1 MGQVILKDFSCPEKE
16 VMYMRFKDMR
26 ISEKTKK
33 ALKLQGFH
41 EPTEVQE
48 KAIPIGIE
56 GKDLIVQ
63 SKTGSGKTLAF
74 LISIFENVGKG
85 LEAIVLVPTRE
96 LAQQVE
102 KVARMLGK
110 SHAKSTV
117 AIYGGVSM
125 ENQIRDLKYASIVV
139 GTPGRIMDLMRRGY
153 LNLDRIKFFVL
164 DEADR
169 MLDMGFIDDIK
180 WILQRTPEEK
190 QIMLFSATMPQEI
203 VNLAR
208 RYMRDPVKIYLSKDE
223 LTADNIA
230 QYYVEVGEVNKIAKL
245 SSLIIQER
253 GKYLVFCNTRR
264 KTKSVAEILQKY
276 GFRAYALH
284 GDMRQ
289 AARTKTMNAYKDGK
303 IDILI
308 STDVAAR
315 GIDVH
320 GITHVVNYDVP
331 LYPKDY
337 VHRIGRTGRM
347 DAHGKAITFVSR
359 EEMEYFRRI
368 EDYLGKRI
376 QKIEIKNAGKIK
388 ERIDY
393 REHSDIFGFVKFRFE
408 LRNELSEWDIVK
420 IADNAG
426 ISEDSIGDIYLQGK
440 RGEIKV
446 HYRSAPKLKRIRI
459 FKELRLESAR

>member
-1 MGQVILKDFSCPEKE
+1 MKFE
-16 VMYMRFKDMR
+16 DMQ
-26 ISEKTKK
+26 ISERTKK
-33 ALKLQGFH
+33 ALKIQGFQ

-48 KAIPIGIE
+48 KAIPIGME
-56 GKDLIVQ
+56 GRDLIVQ

-74 LISIFENVGKG
+74 LIPIFEKLGKG

-110 SHAKSTV
+110 SHAKGTV

-125 ENQIRDLKYASIVV
+125 DKQIRDLKYASMVI

-180 WILQRTPEEK
+180 WILQRTPREK
-190 QIMLFSATMPQEI
+190 QIMLFSATMPPEI

-208 RYMRDPVKIYLSKDE
+208 RYMKDPVKIYLSKDE
-223 LTADNIA
+223 ITADNIA
-230 QYYVEVGEVNKIAKL
+230 QYYVEVGEINKIAKL
-245 SSLIIQER
+245 SSLIIQEN
-253 GKYLVFCNTRR
+253 GKYLVFCNTKR

-276 GFRAYALH
+276 GFKAYALH

-303 IDILI
+303 INILI

-315 GIDVH
+315 GIDVK

-359 EEMEYFRRI
+359 EEMEYFNRIENYLGRRI
-368 EDYLGKRI
+368 P
-376 QKIEIKNAGKIK
+376 KIDIRNAGKIK

-393 REHSDIFGFVKFRFE
+393 KEYSDVFGFVKFKFE
-408 LRNELSEWDIVK
+408 LKDELSEWEIVK

-426 ISEDSIGDIYLQGK
+426 ISEDNIGDINLQG
-440 RGEIKV
+440 RSGEIKV
-446 HYRSAPKLKRIRI
+446 HYRSAPKLKRIRV
-459 FKELRLESAR
+459 FKSIYLESAR

>member
-1 MGQVILKDFSCPEKE
+1 MKFE
-16 VMYMRFKDMR
+16 DMQ
-26 ISEKTKK
+26 ISERTKK
-33 ALKLQGFH
+33 ALKMQGFK

-48 KAIPIGIE
+48 RSIPIGME
-56 GKDLIVQ
+56 GRDLIVQ

-74 LISIFENVGKG
+74 LIPIFENLNKG

-125 ENQIRDLKYASIVV
+125 EGQIRDLKYASMVI

-153 LNLDRIKFFVL
+153 LNLDKIKFFVL

-169 MLDMGFIDDIK
+169 MLDMGFIDDIR
-180 WILQRTPEEK
+180 WILQRTPREK

-208 RYMRDPVKIYLSKDE
+208 KYMKDPVKIYLSKDE
-223 LTADNIA
+223 ITADNIA

-245 SSLIIQER
+245 SSLIIQEK
-253 GKYLVFCNTRR
+253 GKYLVFCNTKR

-276 GFRAYALH
+276 GFKAYALH

-289 AARTKTMNAYKDGK
+289 AARTKTMNAYKDGR

-347 DAHGKAITFVSR
+347 DAHGRAITFVSR
-359 EEMEYFRRI
+359 EEMDYFKRI

-376 QKIEIKNAGKIK
+376 PKTEIKNVGRIK
-388 ERIDY
+388 ERVDY
-393 REHSDIFGFVKFRFE
+393 KEHSDIFGFVKFRFE
-408 LRNELSEWDIVK
+408 LKDELSEWDIVK

-426 ISEDSIGDIYLQGK
+426 ISEDNIGDINIQGK

-446 HYRSAPKLKRIRI
+446 HYRSAPKLKRIRV
-459 FKELRLESAR
+459 FKSIRLESAK

>member
-1 MGQVILKDFSCPEKE
+1 MKFE
-16 VMYMRFKDMR
+16 DMQ
-26 ISEKTKK
+26 ISERTKK
-33 ALKLQGFH
+33 ALKMQGFK

-48 KAIPIGIE
+48 RSIPIGME
-56 GKDLIVQ
+56 GRDLIVQ

-74 LISIFENVGKG
+74 LIPIFENLNKG

-125 ENQIRDLKYASIVV
+125 EGQIRDLKYASMVI

-153 LNLDRIKFFVL
+153 LNLDKIKFFVL

-169 MLDMGFIDDIK
+169 MLDMGFIDDIR
-180 WILQRTPEEK
+180 WILQRTPREK

-208 RYMRDPVKIYLSKDE
+208 KYMKDPVKIYLSKDE
-223 LTADNIA
+223 ITADNIA

-245 SSLIIQER
+245 SSLIIQEK
-253 GKYLVFCNTRR
+253 GKYLVFCNTKR

-276 GFRAYALH
+276 GFKAYALH

-289 AARTKTMNAYKDGK
+289 AARTKTMNAYKDGR
-303 IDILI
+303 INILI

-347 DAHGKAITFVSR
+347 DAHGRAITFVSR
-359 EEMEYFRRI
+359 EEMEYFKRI

-376 QKIEIKNAGKIK
+376 PKTEIKNVGRIK
-388 ERIDY
+388 ERVDY
-393 REHSDIFGFVKFRFE
+393 KEHSDIFGFVKFRFE
-408 LRNELSEWDIVK
+408 LKDELSEWDIVK

-426 ISEDSIGDIYLQGK
+426 ISEDNIGDINIQGK

-446 HYRSAPKLKRIRI
+446 HYRSAPKLKRIRV
-459 FKELRLESAR
+459 FKSIRLESAK

>member
-48 KAIPIGIE
+48 KAIPVGIE

-337 VHRIGRTGRM
+337 VHRAGRTAR
-347 DAHGKAITFVSR
+347 
-359 EEMEYFRRI
+359 
-368 EDYLGKRI
+368 
-376 QKIEIKNAGKIK
+376 AGWL
-388 ERIDY
+388 D
-393 REHSDIFGFVKFRFE
+393 HAVAS
-408 LRNELSEWDIVK
+408 NP
-420 IADNAG
+420 AAT
-426 ISEDSIGDIYLQGK
+426 LQ
-440 RGEIKV
+440 
-446 HYRSAPKLKRIRI
+446 
-459 FKELRLESAR
+459 

>member
-1 MGQVILKDFSCPEKE
+1 MKFE
-16 VMYMRFKDMR
+16 DMQ
-26 ISEKTKK
+26 ISERTKK
-33 ALKLQGFH
+33 ALKMQGFK

-48 KAIPIGIE
+48 RSIPIGME
-56 GKDLIVQ
+56 GRDLIVQ

-74 LISIFENVGKG
+74 LIPIFENLNKG

-125 ENQIRDLKYASIVV
+125 EGQIRDLKYASMVI

-153 LNLDRIKFFVL
+153 LNLDKIKFFVL

-169 MLDMGFIDDIK
+169 MLDMGFIDDIR
-180 WILQRTPEEK
+180 WILQRTPREK

-208 RYMRDPVKIYLSKDE
+208 KYMKDPVKIYLSKDE
-223 LTADNIA
+223 ITADNIA

-245 SSLIIQER
+245 SSLIIQEK
-253 GKYLVFCNTRR
+253 GKYLVFCNTKR

-276 GFRAYALH
+276 GFKAYALH

-289 AARTKTMNAYKDGK
+289 AARTKTMNAYKDGR
-303 IDILI
+303 INILI

-347 DAHGKAITFVSR
+347 DAHGRAITFVSR
-359 EEMEYFRRI
+359 EEMDYFKRI

-376 QKIEIKNAGKIK
+376 PKTEIKNVGRIK
-388 ERIDY
+388 ERVDY
-393 REHSDIFGFVKFRFE
+393 KEHSDIFGFVKFRFE
-408 LRNELSEWDIVK
+408 LKDELSEWDIVK

-426 ISEDSIGDIYLQGK
+426 ISEDNIGDINIQGK

-446 HYRSAPKLKRIRI
+446 HYRSAPKLKRIRV
-459 FKELRLESAR
+459 FKSIRLESAK